1 MMPGTGIL
9 SFIAVIAVLV
19 LAGTFIF
26 WLMRKRNQRNHSQ
39 STVTNNR
46 RKKNDR
52 GQDLKAS
59 GTPEKTV
66 IPENKHPISQR
77 DISEPALKVINRL
90 NSQGYEAYLVGGCIR
105 DLYLDVHP
113 KDFDI
118 ATDASPEEVRKLFRN
133 SRLIGRRFKLVHVL
147 FGREVIEVATFRA
160 GHEQHHSQEKS
171 HHSQS
176 GRILRDNVYGSLEED
191 ALRRDFTVNALYYDG
206 RDASVI
212 DYCQGIDDIRTGTL
226 RLIGDPTTRYHE
238 DPVRM
243 LRAIRFAAKLDF
255 SMAPETEQPIGK
267 LGHLLR
273 DIPPAR
279 MFDEVLKLLQSGD
292 GVKTFQLLRQYRLL
306 EHLFPAT
313 ENALGETTFDHQQ
326 TNALIIESLK
336 STDQRVRQGR
346 PVTPAFLFAAL
357 LWAPMRQL
365 SKELMDQ
372 GMPAISA
379 YQQASMTV
387 IGNQCNHTA
396 IPRRFSMVMRDIW
409 DLQPRLER
417 RQPKMIE
424 SLLGHPKFRAAYD
437 FLVLRERSGES
448 LSAAGAWWTQ
458 IQESDECARHAMVS
472 TLTNQQ
478 TRGVPGQ
485 QKRRRRRRKPRPAGH
500 GES

>member
-1 MMPGTGIL
+1 MT
-9 SFIAVIAVLV
+9 VIAVVV
-19 LAGTFIF
+19 LGGTLIF
-26 WLMRKRNQRNHSQ
+26 WLMRNR
-39 STVTNNR
+39 NNR
-46 RKKNDR
+46 NRPQPTATRKHRKKGRNDAR
-52 GQDLKAS
+52 QHAGVSVA
-59 GTPEKTV
+59 PEKTV
-66 IPENKHPISQR
+66 ILEDQHPISQR
-77 DISEPALKVINRL
+77 DISENALKVINRL

-105 DLYLDVHP
+105 DLYLDLHP

-118 ATDASPEEVRKLFRN
+118 ATNASPEEVRKLFRN

-147 FGREVIEVATFRA
+147 FGRDMIEVATFRA
-160 GHEQHHSQEKS
+160 SHEQQQHSHETS
-171 HHSQS
+171 RHSQS

-191 ALRRDFTVNALYYDG
+191 AMRRDFTVNALYYDG

-212 DYCQGIDDIRTGTL
+212 DFCQGVDDIRTGTL

-255 SMAPETEQPIGK
+255 TMARETEQPIGE

-279 MFDEVLKLLQSGD
+279 LFDEVLKLLQSGD
-292 GVKTFQLLRQYRLL
+292 GVQTFQLLRQYRLF

-313 ENALGETTFDHQQ
+313 ASVLNETASDHQQ
-326 TNALIIESLK
+326 AASLIVESLK

-365 SKELMDQ
+365 SKELISQ
-372 GMPAISA
+372 GMPPIPA

-387 IGNQCNHTA
+387 IGNQCHHTS
-396 IPRRFSMVMRDIW
+396 IPRRFSMVIRDIW
-409 DLQPRLER
+409 DLQLRLER
-417 RQPKMIE
+417 RQSKTIE

-448 LSAAGAWWTQ
+448 LGDAGAWWTQ
-458 IQESDECARHAMVS
+458 IQESDEFGRDALIRSLAKPH
-472 TLTNQQ
+472 TH
-478 TRGVPGQ
+478 PG
-485 QKRRRRRRKPRPAGH
+485 QKRRRRRRKPRSPDASR

>member
-9 SFIAVIAVLV
+9 SFVAVIAVLV
-19 LAGTFIF
+19 FAGTLIF
-26 WLMRKRNQRNHSQ
+26 WLMRNSNQKNRPQ
-39 STVTNNR
+39 SAAAGNR
-46 RKKNDR
+46 RKKDGS
-52 GQDLKAS
+52 GQKPGA
-59 GTPEKTV
+59 GNAPGKTV
-66 IPENKHPISQR
+66 IPENKHPISRR

-90 NSQGYEAYLVGGCIR
+90 NSQGYEACLVGGCIR
-105 DLYLDVHP
+105 DLYLDLHP

-118 ATDASPEEVRKLFRN
+118 ATNASPEEVRKLFRN

-147 FGREVIEVATFRA
+147 FGREIIEVATFRA

-171 HHSQS
+171 RHSQS

-255 SMAPETEQPIGK
+255 SMAPETEQPIDQ
-267 LGHLLR
+267 LGHLLL

-279 MFDEVLKLLQSGD
+279 LFDEVLKLLQSGD
-292 GVKTFQLLRQYRLL
+292 GVKTFELLRQHRLFG
-306 EHLFPAT
+306 HLFPAT
-313 ENALGETTFDHQQ
+313 ESALDEAAVGHQQ
-326 TNALIIESLK
+326 TNALITESLR

-372 GMPAISA
+372 GMPPIPA

-396 IPRRFSMVMRDIW
+396 IPRRFSMVIRDIW
-409 DLQPRLER
+409 DLQLRLER

-424 SLLGHPKFRAAYD
+424 SLLSHPKFRAAYD
-437 FLVLRERSGES
+437 FLVLRERSGEP
-448 LSAAGAWWTQ
+448 LSGAGAWWTE
-458 IQESDECARHAMVS
+458 IQESDEYARHTMIN
-472 TLTNQQ
+472 TLASQRP
-478 TRGVPGQ
+478 RGAPG
-485 QKRRRRRRKPRPAGH
+485 QKRRRRRRKPRPAEG

>member
-1 MMPGTGIL
+1 MT
-9 SFIAVIAVLV
+9 VIAVVV
-19 LAGTFIF
+19 LGGTLIF
-26 WLMRKRNQRNHSQ
+26 WLMRNRNNRNRPQ
-39 STVTNNR
+39 PTATRKR
-46 RKKNDR
+46 RKKGRNDAR
-52 GQDLKAS
+52 QQARVS
-59 GTPEKTV
+59 VAPEKTV
-66 IPENKHPISQR
+66 ILEDQHPISPR
-77 DISEPALKVINRL
+77 DISEHALKVINRL

-105 DLYLDVHP
+105 DLYLDLHP

-118 ATDASPEEVRKLFRN
+118 ATNASPEEVRKLFRN

-147 FGREVIEVATFRA
+147 FGRDMIEVATFRA
-160 GHEQHHSQEKS
+160 SHEQQQHSHETS
-171 HHSQS
+171 RHSQS

-191 ALRRDFTVNALYYDG
+191 AMRRDFTVNALYYDG

-212 DYCQGIDDIRTGTL
+212 DFCQGVDDIRTGTL

-255 SMAPETEQPIGK
+255 TMARETEQPIGE

-279 MFDEVLKLLQSGD
+279 LFDEVLKLLQSGD
-292 GVKTFQLLRQYRLL
+292 GVRTFQLLRQYRLF

-313 ENALGETTFDHQQ
+313 ASVLNETASDHQQ
-326 TNALIIESLK
+326 AGSLIVESLK

-365 SKELMDQ
+365 SKELMSQ
-372 GMPAISA
+372 GMPPIPA

-387 IGNQCNHTA
+387 IGNQCHHTS
-396 IPRRFSMVMRDIW
+396 IPRRFSMVIRDIW
-409 DLQPRLER
+409 DLQLRLER
-417 RQPKMIE
+417 RQSKTIE

-448 LSAAGAWWTQ
+448 LGDAGAWWTQ
-458 IQESDECARHAMVS
+458 IQESDEFGRDALIRSLAKPH
-472 TLTNQQ
+472 TH
-478 TRGVPGQ
+478 PG
-485 QKRRRRRRKPRPAGH
+485 QKRRRRRRKPRSPDASR